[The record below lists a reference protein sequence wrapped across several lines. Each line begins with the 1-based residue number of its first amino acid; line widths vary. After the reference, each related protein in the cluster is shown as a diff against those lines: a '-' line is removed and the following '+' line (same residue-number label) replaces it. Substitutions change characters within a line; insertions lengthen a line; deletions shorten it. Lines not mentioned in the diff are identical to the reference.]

1 MVQVKKAS
9 LPIPIKRC
17 EGALLEYHRTLRLW
31 RKGGKRRHTISKSAK
46 LSITGCMCNEGYPVQ
61 VLHCTAAP
69 CDVDREGKR
78 RAVSVGF
85 ASSTTAAKCPRTG
98 GFEHQL
104 AYYSRHSA
112 SRVVVGSR
120 HTWLSGGCT
129 WPVIKRI
136 VKVRIASWL
145 LEVSPEMAWHFPILL
160 LLALSDNPP
169 LTSSQPVFSSNLEA
183 HGEYS
188 STILETYF

>member
-1 MVQVKKAS
+1 MAQGRQTPS
-9 LPIPIKRC
+9 
-17 EGALLEYHRTLRLW
+17 HNF
-31 RKGGKRRHTISKSAK
+31 KSAQ
-46 LSITGCMCNEGYPVQ
+46 LYITGRMCNEGDPVQ
-61 VLHCTAAP
+61 VLHCIVPP

-85 ASSTTAAKCPRTG
+85 ASSTTAGKCPRTG

-112 SRVVVGSR
+112 TRVVVGSR

-129 WPVIKRI
+129 WAAIKRI
-136 VKVRIASWL
+136 VKVRL
-145 LEVSPEMAWHFPILL
+145 LEVLPEMWHFSILL
-160 LLALSDNPP
+160 LLALSDNLP

-188 STILETYF
+188 STILETHF